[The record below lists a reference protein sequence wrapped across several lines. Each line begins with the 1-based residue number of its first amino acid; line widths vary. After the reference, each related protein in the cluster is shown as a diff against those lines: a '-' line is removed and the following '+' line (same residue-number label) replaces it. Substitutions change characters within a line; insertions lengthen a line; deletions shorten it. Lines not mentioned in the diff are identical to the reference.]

1 MARRVLASKVVR
13 MSELYWFAMHGEV
26 AKVGRLIAARA
37 DVDAGG
43 TVVSIAR
50 RPPRRRPTRRPAPP
64 PFSVAGGLGTA
75 RARFFREGR

>member
-1 MARRVLASKVVR
+1 MPDTELHDAAKNGRVADV
-13 MSELYWFAMHGEV
+13 E
-26 AKVGRLIAARA
+26 RLIAARA
-37 DVDAGG
+37 DVDAKDD
-43 TVVSIAR
+43 VSIAR